1 MLTAREGNNGNCHPE
16 KTNIDR
22 GEVEVDIDFRGVT
35 IIHVTLSCSKKLLYY
50 IECFCKLIHRLH
62 QNNPGYVNVSVWF

>member
-50 IECFCKLIHRLH
+50 TEFNVHRLH

>member
-1 MLTAREGNNGNCHPE
+1 MLTAREGNNGNCHLE

-50 IECFCKLIHRLH
+50 TEFNVHRLH